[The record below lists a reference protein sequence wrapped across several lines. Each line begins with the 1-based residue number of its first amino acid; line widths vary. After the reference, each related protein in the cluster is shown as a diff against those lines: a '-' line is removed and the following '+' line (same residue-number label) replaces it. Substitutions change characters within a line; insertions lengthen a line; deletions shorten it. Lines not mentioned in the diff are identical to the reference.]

1 MNGMRDARWVRAGLL
16 GTGLAVCLAV
26 CVGVRAQS
34 QSQNQDQNQEQDQNQ
49 RQTGT
54 PLPLNPAAPAAAVNH
69 RLILKDGSYQIVR
82 QYQIVGDRVR
92 YFSAERAQWEE
103 LPASLVDWDATKRW
117 ELDHAEAQPDEQVS
131 PAMKEAEE
139 IDKEE
144 LTERND
150 QKARMP
156 EVAKG
161 LNLPDES
168 GVFVLDTYHG
178 TPELVQLLPSELNMR
193 AKTRH
198 GVSTLNP
205 VALSRA
211 HLELDG
217 EHAKVHLHV
226 NDPVIYLSL
235 DVPDTAEPVL
245 SNPFTVHTDDSKPE
259 ANGTHGAH
267 SVASKFALVQLDERN
282 TVRLVGALT
291 VNANGGAVEG
301 DDVIPTKVEE
311 LPGKHWLRVTPLN
324 KLLIGEYAL
333 VEIISD
339 TEVNQWV
346 WDFRENP
353 ASGDNPG
360 SLGPI
365 LAQQ

>member
-1 MNGMRDARWVRAGLL
+1 MAALLVACVAVCAGARAG
-16 GTGLAVCLAV
+16 
-26 CVGVRAQS
+26 AQES
-34 QSQNQDQNQEQDQNQ
+34 QDPNQAP
-49 RQTGT
+49 TGT
-54 PLPLNPAAPAAAVNH
+54 PLVVNPAAPAAAVNH

-82 QYQIVGDRVR
+82 QYEVVGDRVR

-103 LPASLVDWDATKRW
+103 LPASLVDWDATRKW
-117 ELDHAEAQPDEQVS
+117 ERDRAAAQPDAQVS
-131 PAMKEAEE
+131 PAMQEAEE

-144 LTERND
+144 STERNE

-156 EVAKG
+156 EVARG
-161 LNLPDES
+161 LNLPDED
-168 GVFVLDTYHG
+168 GVFVLDMFHG
-178 TPELVQLLPSELNMR
+178 TPELVELLPSLLNMR
-193 AKTRH
+193 TKNRH

-205 VALSRA
+205 EALSRA
-211 HLELDG
+211 HLELEG

-235 DVPDTAEPVL
+235 DVPDEAEPVL
-245 SNPFTVHTDDSKPE
+245 SDPIIVHTDNSRPA

-267 SVASKFALVQLDERN
+267 SAASKFALVQLDERN
-282 TVRLVGALT
+282 TVRLVGSLT
-291 VNANGGAVEG
+291 VGANGDAVQG
-301 DDVIPTKVEE
+301 DDVIPTTVEE
-311 LPGKHWLRVTPLN
+311 LPGKHWLRVTPKN
-324 KLLIGEYAL
+324 NLLIGEYAL

-365 LAQQ
+365 LQQ

>member
-1 MNGMRDARWVRAGLL
+1 MKGMHDAQWVRMGLLAAGL
-16 GTGLAVCLAV
+16 GACLAASA
-26 CVGVRAQS
+26 GVRAVARES
-34 QSQNQDQNQEQDQNQ
+34 QDQDQ
-49 RQTGT
+49 GKT
-54 PLPLNPAAPAAAVNH
+54 PLVVNPTAPTVAVNH

-82 QYQIVGDRVR
+82 QYEVKGDRVR

-103 LPASLVDWDATKRW
+103 LPANLVDWDATRKW
-117 ELDHAEAQPDEQVS
+117 ERDHATAQPDAQVS
-131 PAMKEAEE
+131 PAMQEAEA

-144 LTERND
+144 FTERNE

-156 EVAKG
+156 EVARG
-161 LNLPDES
+161 LNLPDED
-168 GVFVLDTYHG
+168 GVFVLDTFNG
-178 TPELVQLLPSELNMR
+178 TPELVQLLPSLLNMR
-193 AKTRH
+193 TKNRH
-198 GVSTLNP
+198 GVSTLDP
-205 VALSRA
+205 QALSRA

-235 DVPDTAEPVL
+235 DVPEAAEPVL
-245 SNPFTVHTDDSKPE
+245 SAPFTVHTDDSKPE

-267 SVASKFALVQLDERN
+267 STASKFALVQLEERN
-282 TVRLVGALT
+282 AVRLMGALT
-291 VNANGGAVEG
+291 VGGDGSAVAG
-301 DDVIPTKVEE
+301 DDVIPTRVEE

-324 KLLIGEYAL
+324 KLRIGEYAL

-346 WDFRENP
+346 WDFGVDP
-353 ASGDNPG
+353 ATGDNVG

-365 LAQQ
+365 LAQ